1 MQESIK
7 PVLSIVIVYIPH
19 PLELEFDKARSI
31 NRLKMS
37 IEWFGSI
44 KDVRRGGLRLDDGI
58 MGLLFTLMISSTVS
72 VYLISCKYRESNHLA
87 IWFVRASSWAVVMV
101 VAGKSWVDMAAK
113 ESQGTVF
120 PHDKAW
126 CVMNQN
132 FSPFSR
138 QSIFKEEWI
147 RDNSWGFCVISPD
160 VVYDPCKSTWVI
172 GSTYF

>member
-58 MGLLFTLMISSTVS
+58 MGLLFTLIISSKVS
-72 VYLISCKYRESNHLA
+72 VYLISYKDRESNHLA
-87 IWFVRASSWAVVMV
+87 IWFVRASSWAVVV
-101 VAGKSWVDMAAK
+101 LVADMSRAKWSDMAAK

-120 PHDKAW
+120 PDDKAW
-126 CVMNQN
+126 HVMNQ
-132 FSPFSR
+132 FFFI
-138 QSIFKEEWI
+138 IFETINLQK
-147 RDNSWGFCVISPD
+147 NNG
-160 VVYDPCKSTWVI
+160 
-172 GSTYF
+172 